1 MIQFGNPV
9 LATEI
14 ITHPEI
20 RFLQSRAG
28 VQSQVL
34 IPFEF
39 ETRGGQNGIEH
50 PARLKFPANTAT
62 RKDGIL
68 SFHINADAD
77 YEL

>member
-39 ETRGGQNGIEH
+39 ETRVG
-50 PARLKFPANTAT
+50 RTA
-62 RKDGIL
+62 L
-68 SFHINADAD
+68 STQRG
-77 YEL
+77 